1 MFYYARIVFFIS
13 LLQNNIMEPEETI
26 DYNLRKTWYNISKMY
41 NRTANEYMGSM
52 SLGMIILN
60 IDLIDGT
67 PSTRLG
73 PRMGMEATSLSR
85 SLNKLERMGVIK
97 RKTDSKDKRRSVI
110 YLTKIGLN
118 WRKVA
123 KDVVIDFNNSIQSHF
138 NKDEMNIFFEILKK
152 INKIVDEKRLKND
165 K

>member
-1 MFYYARIVFFIS
+1 
-13 LLQNNIMEPEETI
+13 MESEETI

-60 IDLIDGT
+60 IDLIEGT

-85 SLNKLERMGVIK
+85 SLNKLEKLGVIK
-97 RKTDSKDKRRSVI
+97 RKSDPKDKRRSVI
-110 YLTKIGLN
+110 HLTKIGVD

-123 KDVVIDFNNSIQSHF
+123 KDVVIDFNKSIQSHF
-138 NKDEMNIFFEILKK
+138 NKEEMDIFFEILKK
-152 INKIVDEKRLKND
+152 INKIVDDKRLKND
-165 K
+165 Q